1 MFITREEAL
10 TRYSIIK
17 SIDLTQGV
25 DGNIKS
31 LPKELK
37 VKIMML
43 RLAYKKISEETNK
56 KIEDAKEGFTPKE
69 YTEKLEQYKEI
80 YPRLMELRDRVAKG
94 TKAEALNVEEQKELN
109 DIVEM
114 ESFLQKTEQK
124 DINPALIKFSDKIY
138 KEEVEIDK
146 MDMITKDEYELI
158 LDINVKETVDF
169 PNGSKVKMLDILE
182 DLYIKFVG
190 EVNNTYPCNVL

>member
-17 SIDLTQGV
+17 SIELTQGAGG
-25 DGNIKS
+25 DIKS

-69 YTEKLEQYKEI
+69 YTENLDKYKEL

-94 TKAEALNVEEQKELN
+94 TKSEALSIEEQQELN
-109 DIVEM
+109 DIVDM
-114 ESFLQKTEQK
+114 ETFLQKTEQK
-124 DINPALIKFSDKIY
+124 DINPALMKFTEKVY

-146 MDMITKDEYELI
+146 TETLTKEEYESI
-158 LDINVKETVDF
+158 LDINVKEYVDF

-182 DLYIKFVG
+182 DLYVKFVG
-190 EVNNTYPCNVL
+190 

>member
-25 DGNIKS
+25 DGNVKS
-31 LPKELK
+31 LSKELK

-43 RLAYKKISEETNK
+43 RLAFKKICEETNK

-69 YTEKLEQYKEI
+69 YTEKLEQYKEL
-80 YPRLMELRDRVAKG
+80 YPRFMELRDRVAKG
-94 TKAEALNVEEQKELN
+94 TKAEALNMEEQKELD

-124 DINPALIKFSDKIY
+124 DINPALIKFSEKVY

-146 MDMITKDEYELI
+146 MEMLTQDEYESI

-190 EVNNTYPCNVL
+190 

>member
-94 TKAEALNVEEQKELN
+94 TKAEALNIEEQKELN

-124 DINPALIKFSDKIY
+124 DINPALIKFSEKIY

-146 MDMITKDEYELI
+146 MEMITKDEYESI
-158 LDINVKETVDF
+158 LDINIKETVDF

-190 EVNNTYPCNVL
+190 

>member
-43 RLAYKKISEETNK
+43 TF
-56 KIEDAKEGFTPKE
+56 G
-69 YTEKLEQYKEI
+69 
-80 YPRLMELRDRVAKG
+80 
-94 TKAEALNVEEQKELN
+94 
-109 DIVEM
+109 
-114 ESFLQKTEQK
+114 LQKNKRRNQQK
-124 DINPALIKFSDKIY
+124 DRRRKRRF
-138 KEEVEIDK
+138 
-146 MDMITKDEYELI
+146 
-158 LDINVKETVDF
+158 
-169 PNGSKVKMLDILE
+169 
-182 DLYIKFVG
+182 
-190 EVNNTYPCNVL
+190 YP